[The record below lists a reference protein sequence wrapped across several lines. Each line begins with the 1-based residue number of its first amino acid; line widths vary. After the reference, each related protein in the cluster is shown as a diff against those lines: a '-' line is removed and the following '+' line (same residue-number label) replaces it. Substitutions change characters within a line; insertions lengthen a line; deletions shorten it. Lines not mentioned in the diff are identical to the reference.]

1 MRVQSAREVFAVPV
15 GVDRNPVRP
24 YSDTIHTRVVKVS
37 KDNLE
42 QLEHR
47 VDELIAACRKLKS
60 ENELLAAG
68 QHNLREAHDALKER
82 ARRARSRIETVISRL
97 KTLERSD
104 RL

>member
-1 MRVQSAREVFAVPV
+1 MRAQSAREVFVVPV